1 MCCISCSIIQP
12 FLKNNINPL
21 TAWSDML
28 HQIAFRIKINDWHWC
43 IFLISASQ
51 REPDQWVDP
60 LPQQKES
67 IFPILILAS
76 NQIWKILGFC

>member
-1 MCCISCSIIQP
+1 M
-12 FLKNNINPL
+12 NPL

-51 REPDQWVDP
+51 REPDQ
-60 LPQQKES
+60 
-67 IFPILILAS
+67 
-76 NQIWKILGFC
+76 